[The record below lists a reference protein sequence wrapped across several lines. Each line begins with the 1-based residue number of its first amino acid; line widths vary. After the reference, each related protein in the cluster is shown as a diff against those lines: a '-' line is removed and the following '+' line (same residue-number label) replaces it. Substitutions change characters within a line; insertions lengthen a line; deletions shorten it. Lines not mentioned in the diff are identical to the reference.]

1 MKRLLYNEKYL
12 LFLFQKKDEGVLQY
26 EEVVWDWYVQRSS
39 AQQDSGFFRSA
50 DAVGDFA
57 AAV

>member
-26 EEVVWDWYVQRSS
+26 EEVV
-39 AQQDSGFFRSA
+39 
-50 DAVGDFA
+50 
-57 AAV
+57 